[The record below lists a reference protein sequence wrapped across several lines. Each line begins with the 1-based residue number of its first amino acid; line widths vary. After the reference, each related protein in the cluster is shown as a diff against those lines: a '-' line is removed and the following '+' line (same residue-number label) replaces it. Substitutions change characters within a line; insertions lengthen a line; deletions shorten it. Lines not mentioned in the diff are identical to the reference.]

1 MYPIRE
7 PMASAFS
14 ILACHYSGPVIEMSK
29 EFLSV
34 SAIADFMLHM
44 GIVLYTSMEIG
55 SVEEWSLTENIVID
69 ELLDETIHV
78 LEKESR

>member
-1 MYPIRE
+1 
-7 PMASAFS
+7 
-14 ILACHYSGPVIEMSK
+14 MSK

-55 SVEEWSLTENIVID
+55 SLEEWSLTENIVID